1 MNQEEALTE
10 HQDHT
15 FSKMLQ
21 SVSVILSTYILK
33 QHLSEPSSKFP
44 TREFLFFFFSVKDIE
59 LKTF

>member
-21 SVSVILSTYILK
+21 SVVDPINIHPEVTP
-33 QHLSEPSSKFP
+33 E
-44 TREFLFFFFSVKDIE
+44 
-59 LKTF
+59 